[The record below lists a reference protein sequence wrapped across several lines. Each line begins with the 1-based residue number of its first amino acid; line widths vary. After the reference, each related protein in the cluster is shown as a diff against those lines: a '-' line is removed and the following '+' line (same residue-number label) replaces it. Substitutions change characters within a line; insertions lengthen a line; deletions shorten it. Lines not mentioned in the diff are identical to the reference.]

1 MRKNRQL
8 TRRPEGGKEWRE
20 GRKGNTNSRTH
31 DNIIIIK
38 RFSTVNVT
46 HEGCRCLVFYF
57 LGCKNEEEELF
68 GKELRMRKKRDD
80 DERRA
85 LQTKRVRSWSLVT
98 CFFYTFT
105 GVVPVRRIVGGAS
118 FHGKSRD
125 QCGRGLLVFYT
136 FILNFYL
143 RFSPFITHTDL
154 HFSE

>member
-1 MRKNRQL
+1 MSHMKAAGVSSFTSWGAKMKKKNFS
-8 TRRPEGGKEWRE
+8 GKSCEWE
-20 GRKGNTNSRTH
+20 
-31 DNIIIIK
+31 
-38 RFSTVNVT
+38 
-46 HEGCRCLVFYF
+46 
-57 LGCKNEEEELF
+57 
-68 GKELRMRKKRDD
+68 KRDD
-80 DERRA
+80 DDDRRA

-154 HFSE
+154 HFSEWVTKEKIRKEAELILLIKTFCFRFCSGFSQFYRWMVNGFQC